1 MWPCVAAHIVLLRM
15 GSLYHLNGQGP
26 DAKRREGER
35 ERVSRGGKPLIS
47 EREAHGERLVR
58 RVSMASAWALLGHV
72 AANS

>member
-26 DAKRREGER
+26 DAKNVVKVSAS
-35 ERVSRGGKPLIS
+35 VSRGGKPLIL

-58 RVSMASAWALLGHV
+58 RVSMASAWALLGHL

>member
-1 MWPCVAAHIVLLRM
+1 MVKAPTPNVVKVSA
-15 GSLYHLNGQGP
+15 S
-26 DAKRREGER
+26 
-35 ERVSRGGKPLIS
+35 VSRGGKPLIL